1 MLKQTVLWTAHPN
14 GIKAGHQPRL
24 CLSAMASPRLMADA
38 SEPTRQDG
46 TLELQQF
53 PDFLTWPKKN
63 REFSIRF
70 ANGPTLKAT
79 VVNTTTPQFDLWRAL
94 FPPKTSV
101 LPYIFNP
108 DEFHLR
114 KIRSYPVGN
123 ILRLIKRVYQ
133 DVAQQKS
140 TDFPNFEG
148 EEWTYLRHL
157 IPSEQSMER
166 IEKMLSEKRALPR
179 ESIKNRQVH
188 HWQSDLTQLQQFYP
202 PRDPQSRI
210 EPQVPTLD
218 FHQVIASLGDYPL
231 LLRQLGLVF
240 DLEVDFEPGIP
251 LDGSVAIIP
260 TWSSTL
266 DDSIDRCPET
276 RYLLDL
282 TRKNFTAA
290 SGSSGISE
298 GYLQLVDT
306 KFDHTE
312 DVEPYSV
319 IQVDA
324 DSTSLKFLE
333 FIRSIAGNR
342 NWDHSIASALPS
354 FRSNGISIVHA
365 DRAMELLHSLNDS
378 VRLNNDVEG
387 GGGLLSA
394 EQLIRGYRVDVW
406 DSESKA
412 WHSLC
417 RREGKYHFGNHKIT
431 LTDEGFISMGLTTAA
446 DKTSQDLYLHQS
458 LFTWGGWSLVAP
470 RPGKVIDPQD
480 SVASADNSASNDFQ
494 LETYFKP
501 VAGSLPRLRFG
512 RAYRFR
518 MRTVDLAGNSRK
530 WNDKLPESAAETS
543 ETREV
548 FYSRFEPVESPVV
561 VLREETAPGESVHHL
576 IIRSNFDSSTDSY
589 NERHIA
595 PPKVSQLLA
604 EQHGCFD
611 TSSGLDPGAYNL
623 MISKDGS
630 FSKEPHKEWQLYLP
644 YLPDPISRGAA
655 FLGLPGTGNDET
667 TMTPFTITGDWF
679 EALPFRLRLVEGT
692 GKPKWDPHNR
702 VLKVYLPK
710 AETATIRL
718 SSYLSDEDLKLMGI
732 YQIIEE
738 ESPTIPTAATRD
750 QLRTLALKGRL
761 WMLTPYRELTLVHA
775 VRQPLIAPAFQ
786 YLDSKRE
793 WGQTFATIKDSIRIS
808 GKSTV
813 KLDINSYWQ
822 EPVDALSEPGW
833 KMLSHKAHVCE
844 IKVDSSTKE
853 ATLDYRHEFGDT
865 KYRQVTYTADA
876 TSRFGEYFH
885 IRCEDWCTLNRSQD
899 TKLRHTRIVEN
910 TEIVLSEDKK
920 IQYERKKDYTIDYDK
935 GTITRTAFGAIRN
948 GDSVHV
954 EYSYLPGSV
963 TRSSETAVTLDIYNS
978 APPAT
983 PGVLYAVPTFGWE
996 REYDVSEAKIYRKGG
1011 GLRLYLDRPWFS
1023 SGDGELLGVILW
1035 PDLTGTAIPPQNI
1048 APYITQWGKDCIRFS
1063 EPLPSLP
1070 QPRHFTRAVVT
1081 TTAKDLQ
1088 ELPGT
1093 EFHVAG
1099 HAVEY
1104 DPIRKLWFCDLD
1116 INTYDAYYPFV
1127 RLALAR
1133 YQPMSLDGAHLSRVV
1148 LLDFI
1153 QLTADRLF
1161 SIQEDPAN
1169 ARRLTVS
1176 LSGPS
1181 YLSAPDGPLG
1191 GEVEVRL
1198 EIKDPNTL
1206 EQGWLPVPNST
1217 YSLSPIENPQ
1227 AWKGQITLPSPR
1239 GEKPYRLIVCEYE
1252 RYEVDGDVPNSSDRR
1267 PVFTAELEI

>member
-14 GIKAGHQPRL
+14 GIKAGNKPRL
-24 CLSAMASPRLMADA
+24 CLSAMVSPRLMADA

-53 PDFLTWPKKN
+53 SDFLNWPKKN
-63 REFSIRF
+63 RDFSIRF

-79 VVNTTTPQFDLWRAL
+79 VVSTPTPQFDLWRAL
-94 FPPKTSV
+94 FPPKTCV

-108 DEFHLR
+108 DEFHLQ

-133 DVAQQKS
+133 HVAQQKL
-140 TDFPNFEG
+140 TNFPSFEG
-148 EEWTYLRHL
+148 EEWTYLRYL

-166 IEKMLSEKRALPR
+166 IEKMLSEKRALPQ
-179 ESIKNRQVH
+179 ESINNRDINQWKN
-188 HWQSDLTQLQQFYP
+188 DLTQLQQFYT
-202 PRDPQSRI
+202 PRDPHNRI
-210 EPQVPTLD
+210 EPVVPTLD
-218 FHQVIASLGDYPL
+218 FHQVISSLGDYPL
-231 LLRQLGLVF
+231 LLRELGLVF
-240 DLEVDFEPGIP
+240 DLEVDLESGIP
-251 LDGSVAIIP
+251 SDGSVAIVP

-266 DDSIDRCPET
+266 GDSIDRCPET

-282 TRKNFTAA
+282 TGKNFTAA
-290 SGSSGISE
+290 PSSSGISE
-298 GYLQLVDT
+298 GYLQLTDT
-306 KFDHTE
+306 KFDYTE
-312 DVEPYSV
+312 EVEPYSV

-324 DSTSLKFLE
+324 DSSSLKFLE
-333 FIRSIAGNR
+333 FIRSIAGNQ
-342 NWDHSIASALPS
+342 NWDHSIKSALPS

-365 DRAMELLHSLNDS
+365 DRAVELFQSLNDS
-378 VRLNNDVEG
+378 VRLNNDIEG
-387 GGGLLSA
+387 GGGVLSA
-394 EQLIRGYRVDVW
+394 EQLVRGYRVDVW
-406 DSESKA
+406 DSESKS

-417 RREGKYHFGNHKIT
+417 RREGKYQFGNHKIK
-431 LTDEGFISMGLTTAA
+431 LIDEGFISMGLTTAA

-480 SVASADNSASNDFQ
+480 SVASASNSASRDFQ

-512 RAYRFR
+512 LAYRFR

-530 WNDKLPESAAETS
+530 WNEKLSKPDAETS

-548 FYSRFEPVESPVV
+548 FYRRFEPVESPVV
-561 VLREETAPGESVHHL
+561 VLRKETAPSESVHNL
-576 IIRSNFDSSTDSY
+576 IIRSNFDSSADSY

-611 TSSGLDPGAYNL
+611 TLSGLDPDAYNL

-630 FSKEPHKEWQLYLP
+630 FSKKPHKESQLYLP

-655 FLGLPGTGNDET
+655 FLGLPGTKTEET
-667 TMTPFTITGDWF
+667 TITPFTIAGDWF

-692 GKPKWDPHNR
+692 GKPKWDPDSR

-732 YQIIEE
+732 YKMIEE
-738 ESPTIPTAATRD
+738 GNPIMPTSATSD

-786 YLDSKRE
+786 HLDSKRE
-793 WGQTFATIKDSIRIS
+793 FGQTFGTLKDSIRIS

-822 EPVDALSEPGW
+822 EPVDALSEPEC
-833 KMLSHKAHVCE
+833 KMVSHKAHVCE

-876 TSRFGEYFH
+876 TSRFSEYFH
-885 IRCEDWCTLNRSQD
+885 IRYEDWCRLNRTQD
-899 TKLRHTRIVEN
+899 AKLRHTRVVEN

-920 IQYERKKDYTIDYDK
+920 IQYERKKDYTIDYVK
-935 GTITRTAFGAIRN
+935 GTITRTTFGAIKN
-948 GDSVHV
+948 GESVHV
-954 EYSYLPGSV
+954 EYSYLPGSI

-978 APPAT
+978 APPVT
-983 PGVLYAVPTFGWE
+983 PKVLYTVPIFEWK
-996 REYDVSEAKIYRKGG
+996 REYNASEAKIHRKGG
-1011 GLRLYLDRPWFS
+1011 GLRIYLDRPWFS
-1023 SGDGELLGVILW
+1023 SGDGELLGVILY
-1035 PDLTGTAIPPQNI
+1035 PDLTGTAIPPQNVV
-1048 APYITQWGKDCIRFS
+1048 PYITQWGTDCIRFS

-1070 QPRHFTRAVVT
+1070 QLRHFTRAVVT
-1081 TTAKDLQ
+1081 APVNDLQ

-1093 EFHVAG
+1093 EFHLAG
-1099 HAVEY
+1099 HAVKY
-1104 DPIRKLWFCDLD
+1104 NSLRKLWYCDLQID
-1116 INTYDAYYPFV
+1116 TCDAYYPSV

-1133 YQPMSLDGAHLSRVV
+1133 YQPKSLDGAHLSRVM
-1148 LLDFI
+1148 LLDPI
-1153 QLTADRLF
+1153 PLPAGRLF
-1161 SIQEDPAN
+1161 TIQEDTAN
-1169 ARRLTVS
+1169 PRKLTVS
-1176 LSGPS
+1176 LSGPG

-1198 EIKDPNTL
+1198 EIKDPNSL
-1206 EQGWLPVPNST
+1206 EQGWLPIPNTT
-1217 YSLSPIENPQ
+1217 YPLSPIEKSK
-1227 AWKGQITLPSPR
+1227 AWNGQIILPTPR
-1239 GEKPYRLIVCEYE
+1239 WEKPYRLIVCEYE

-1267 PVFTAELEI
+1267 LVYSAELEI